1 LGGGS
6 LEYAKGNQNT
16 GSKASQ
22 GGKAK
27 RKMRSID

>member
-1 LGGGS
+1 LGGGG

-16 GSKASQ
+16 RRKAGQ

-27 RKMRSID
+27 SKMRSID